1 MKRARLLLA
10 DDHSLILEGLRLV
23 LESEYEI
30 VGAVADGRAVVD
42 VAIAEKPDVIILDI
56 TMPVLNGINAARQ
69 IRRAVRGA
77 KFVFVTVHASPAY
90 VRYALSAGAMGY
102 VLKTSA
108 REEILVAV
116 RTVLRGQ
123 IYITPG
129 LDRAGMSS
137 REPQSNALTVRELEV
152 LMLIAEGL
160 TTKAIASRLAVTD
173 KTVGFHRQ
181 NIKRKVGLHTTAELI
196 RHVVEGGLR

>member
-10 DDHSLILEGLRLV
+10 DDHSLILEGWRLV

-30 VGAVADGRAVVD
+30 VGAVADGRALVD

-77 KFVFVTVHASPAY
+77 KLIFVTVHASPAY
-90 VRYALSAGAMGY
+90 VRYALSVGAMGY

-108 REEILVAV
+108 REEIVVAV
-116 RTVLRGQ
+116 RRVLRGQ

-129 LDRAGMSS
+129 LDRVRMSS
-137 REPQSNALTVRELEV
+137 GEPQSNALTARELEV
-152 LMLIAEGL
+152 LLLIAEGL

-173 KTVGFHRQ
+173 KTVAFHRQ
-181 NIKRKVGLHTTAELI
+181 NIKRKLGLHTTAELI
-196 RHVVEGGLR
+196 RHVVEGELR